1 MCEGILASLPA
12 LLKTVLTLSA
22 AWAADRLRRTQPPP
36 VRGHGHSNGR
46 QGAAAAGAAG
56 RGNCRCSTGRVRKLF
71 TGAAIGPQ
79 AAMLAAVAMSADLAT
94 GAYQSVVLGLLVLTD
109 GFGGVRYG
117 GGASVNHL
125 DIAPVNAGVIQGLKN
140 TLAQLAG
147 FGAPILLGALTP
159 YPDGMSREQYEQQQQ
174 QSLPLVGDGAVATVA
189 GPPPEWVDAMR
200 FEWRVVFLL
209 AAVVDSIG
217 LMAYFMLGSGPRQWW
232 DLGTAAVD
240 DEGDG
245 SSGARGRRGRR
256 RRRNGESE
264 DGGRGGRK
272 MAAP

>member
-1 MCEGILASLPA
+1 
-12 LLKTVLTLSA
+12 
-22 AWAADRLRRTQPPP
+22 
-36 VRGHGHSNGR
+36 
-46 QGAAAAGAAG
+46 
-56 RGNCRCSTGRVRKLF
+56 
-71 TGAAIGPQ
+71 
-79 AAMLAAVAMSADLAT
+79 MLAAVAMSADLAT

-217 LMAYFMLGSGPRQWW
+217 LMAYFMLGSGQRQWW
-232 DLGTAAVD
+232 DLDTAVD

-256 RRRNGESE
+256 RRRNGE
-264 DGGRGGRK
+264 GGGGGGRK